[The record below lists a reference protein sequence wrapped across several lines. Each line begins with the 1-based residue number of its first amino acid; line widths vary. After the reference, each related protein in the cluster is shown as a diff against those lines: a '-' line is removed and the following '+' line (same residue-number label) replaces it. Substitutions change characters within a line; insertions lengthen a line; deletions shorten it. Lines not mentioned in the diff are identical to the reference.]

1 MSVATTNLK
10 YLVRGGN
17 SLLKVSCGQMQI
29 SLSPRGL
36 TTTGAL
42 SARKWKYHADRDLKP
57 PPTTENTNMPDKPR
71 LPIVQK
77 TPSLWLS
84 GAMRPPRGTKEMWRM
99 MGEEKV
105 HCDLNLGQYG
115 IVALTGGMMKSKNF
129 DVMRLGIGKHINEN
143 KGSFAIYRVDP
154 PYKAITNHGFGKRMG
169 GGKGSIDGY
178 GTPVRAG
185 RIILEVGG
193 KIIWD
198 EVRPW
203 LDRMAK
209 TLPFP
214 AMAINAEMI
223 RKFREEEARLHQTN
237 KNPISFEWL
246 VRNNIM
252 NCQQYLSEYDQRWF
266 GKFVYKDRVNN
277 KKWQWVTRSKYRG
290 KN

>member
-1 MSVATTNLK
+1 
-10 YLVRGGN
+10 
-17 SLLKVSCGQMQI
+17 MQI
-29 SLSPRGL
+29 SLSPRAL

-57 PPTTENTNMPDKPR
+57 PPITENTNMPDKPR

-84 GAMRPPRGTKEMWRM
+84 GAMRPPRGTKELWRM

-105 HCDLNLGQYG
+105 HCDFNLGQYG

-143 KGSFAIYRVDP
+143 KGSFAIYRVDA

-193 KIIWD
+193 KVIWD

-214 AMAINAEMI
+214 AMAVNAEMI